1 MSNPLAVATQ
11 GLGFGA
17 AQIALQGL
25 LQWVALEVEKYESAG
40 GGGSRRKSRRATPSW
55 LPAVP
60 VEEEEALLLIG
71 IL

>member
-1 MSNPLAVATQ
+1 MNPLAVAIQ

-17 AQIALQGL
+17 AQVALQGL
-25 LQWVALEVEKYESAG
+25 LAFVVQEVIKHEADG
-40 GGGSRRKSRRATPSW
+40 GVQRRRGTRRATPNW
-55 LPAVP
+55 LPAIP

>member
-1 MSNPLAVATQ
+1 MSNPLALATQ

-25 LQWVALEVEKYESAG
+25 LQWVVLEVQKYESAVG
-40 GGGSRRKSRRATPSW
+40 GAPRRKSHRATPNW